1 MAGFEFDR
9 DVLARAINDAMQVRA
24 EELQGVYERV
34 HQVGSGKTVEEVK
47 DLLRAE
53 VYATFGT
60 EITDPELSACA
71 EVLASGRRIDVRH
84 QDVQL

>member
-9 DVLARAINDAMQVRA
+9 DVLAGAINNAMKVRA
-24 EELQGVYERV
+24 GELQGVYDRV

-53 VYATFGT
+53 VLATFGT

-71 EVLASGRRIDVRH
+71 EVLASGRRIEVRR
-84 QDVQL
+84 QDAQL